1 MKVILNVK
9 SLFYSCSRSASLVV
23 TSLGLP
29 IVQNATP
36 TGGTP
41 IDLSAPNS
49 RRGSA
54 TTIGSG
60 YLGPQGERRYVKL
73 RIYSNNRYLGSKNNL
88 SVQWKSSGVNDYAIN

>member
-1 MKVILNVK
+1 MKVLLNVK

-73 RIYSNNRYLGSKNNL
+73 RIYSNNRYLGTENINLCIVSK
-88 SVQWKSSGVNDYAIN
+88 SEVQI